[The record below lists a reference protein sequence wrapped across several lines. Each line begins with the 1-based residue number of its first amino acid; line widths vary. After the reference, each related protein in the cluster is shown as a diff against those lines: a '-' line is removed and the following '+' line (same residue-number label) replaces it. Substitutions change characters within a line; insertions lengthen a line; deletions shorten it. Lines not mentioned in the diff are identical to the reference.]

1 MKKTLSTKITIGNEQ
16 MLKVFLLRPGK
27 GQRYVQSAHLFNTA
41 QFTCAKKQR
50 KKDLNHKDQKKIK
63 LSIFYIQR

>member
-27 GQRYVQSAHLFNTA
+27 GQRYVQSVHLFNTV
-41 QFTCAKKQR
+41 QFICAKKQR
-50 KKDLNHKDQKKIK
+50 KKI
-63 LSIFYIQR
+63 